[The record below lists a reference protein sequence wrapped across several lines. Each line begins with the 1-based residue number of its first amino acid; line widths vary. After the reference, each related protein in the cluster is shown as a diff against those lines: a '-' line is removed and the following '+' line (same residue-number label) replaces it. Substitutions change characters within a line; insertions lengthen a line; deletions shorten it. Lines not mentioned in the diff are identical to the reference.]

1 MADIDVHLL
10 SDFDRAQLVAAW
22 KRMFKSPPPRGIS
35 QTLMRSI
42 IGFEVQ
48 ARAQGGLSKSTKN
61 LISRYQKAQAGS
73 VVAKTAP
80 TVSLRPGARLVR
92 EWNGVSHVVD
102 VTENAILW
110 NGRSFLSL
118 SAVAKAITGTHWSGP
133 RFFGLTGGVGK

>member
-1 MADIDVHLL
+1 MAGIEVRLL
-10 SDFDRAQLVAAW
+10 SDFDRAQLITAW
-22 KRMFKSPPPRGIS
+22 KETFRSPPPRGIS

-48 ARAQGGLSKSTKN
+48 ARDQGGLSKSTKK
-61 LISRYQKAQAGS
+61 LISRYQKARVGS

-80 TVSLRPGARLVR
+80 TVSLQPGARLVR

-102 VTENAILW
+102 VTDDGVMW

-118 SAVAKAITGTHWSGP
+118 SAVAKAITGAHWSGP
-133 RFFGLTGGVGK
+133 RFFGLTGGAGK